1 MFKKLLITFLGIVFF
16 LITSSLFAGD
26 KAPLFQSKTDTEC
39 IRESGVNMN
48 WCESFTTKNFI
59 HYVNREIEHALVTH
73 KWEKII
79 FIIKGLKEVYIICGQ
94 EYPDKTQTWQL
105 FEVDINEPDDSFTQL
120 YKEMLRELIALNP
133 EPEKRCIRKDD

>member
-16 LITSSLFAGD
+16 SITSSLFAGD

-39 IRESGVNMN
+39 IRESRVNMS

-79 FIIKGLKEVYIICGQ
+79 FIIKGLEEVYIICGQ
-94 EYPDKTQTWQL
+94 EYSDKTQTWQL
-105 FEVDINEPDDSFTQL
+105 FEVDIYDNGDSFTQL
-120 YKEMLRELIALNP
+120 YREMLRELIALNP
-133 EPEKRCIRKDD
+133 EPEKKCIIKND

>member
-1 MFKKLLITFLGIVFF
+1 MFKKLLITFLGIAFF

-39 IRESGVNMN
+39 IRESGVNMS

-59 HYVNREIEHALVTH
+59 HYVNREVEHALITH

-79 FIIKGLKEVYIICGQ
+79 FIIKGLEEVYIICGQ

-105 FEVDINEPDDSFTQL
+105 FEVDIYDNGDSFTQL
-120 YKEMLRELIALNP
+120 YREMLRELIALNP
-133 EPEKRCIRKDD
+133 EPEKKCIIKND

>member
-1 MFKKLLITFLGIVFF
+1 MFFS
-16 LITSSLFAGD
+16 ITSSLFAGD

-39 IRESGVNMN
+39 IRESGVNMS

-59 HYVNREIEHALVTH
+59 HYVNREVEHALVTH

-105 FEVDINEPDDSFTQL
+105 FEVDIYDNGDSFTQL
-120 YKEMLRELIALNP
+120 YREMLRELIALNP
-133 EPEKRCIRKDD
+133 EPEKKCIIKND

>member
-133 EPEKRCIRKDD
+133 EPEKRCIIKDD

>member
-1 MFKKLLITFLGIVFF
+1 MLKKLLITFLGIAFF
-16 LITSSLFAGD
+16 SITSSLFAGD

-39 IRESGVNMN
+39 IRESGVNMS
-48 WCESFTTKNFI
+48 WCESFATKNFI

-94 EYPDKTQTWQL
+94 EYSDKSQSWQL
-105 FEVDINEPDDSFTQL
+105 FEVDIYDNDDSFTQL

-133 EPEKRCIRKDD
+133 EPEKKCIIKDD